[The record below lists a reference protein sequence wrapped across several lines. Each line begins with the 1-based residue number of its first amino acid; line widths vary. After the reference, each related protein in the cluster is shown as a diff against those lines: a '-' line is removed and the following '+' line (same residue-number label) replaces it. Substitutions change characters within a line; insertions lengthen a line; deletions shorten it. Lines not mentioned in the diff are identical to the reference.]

1 MAGYKNDAAN
11 MPSRKQPTLLD
22 VLKGKQPLS
31 EKRERALNQK
41 VTEMVALDLQPYSFV
56 EDRGFKALMNEA
68 VPGYNL
74 PSRTKLSRVLVPRLY
89 DDTRARVKAEL
100 RKAFED
106 GTSTLA
112 FTSDIWSSR
121 ANESFISLTCH
132 FVTVRFEMKKFT
144 LNMRHLPES
153 HTALNIAAALEQLCA
168 EWEIPT
174 DCVKYVVTDNG
185 RNIRAAARTL
195 PWRQRACFA
204 HTLQLAISDAKSCTP
219 AIVQLCKKAR
229 AIVGHYK
236 HSPAAQKRLHDV
248 QRQLNKEVLHVVQ
261 DVETRWNSQYLM
273 FSRLLELKEAITL
286 ELATSDTNM
295 DGFNSSQWRD
305 VAEFVEAL
313 KPLYDATVISSAEKY
328 PSLSCQI
335 PIIFGMLHCLQGC
348 RGNTDFAGNLAKHQ
362 DSLCRLRLRRSGEH
376 GDVP

>member
-132 FVTVRFEMKKFT
+132 FVTVSFEMKRFT
-144 LNMRHLPES
+144 LNTRHLPES

-286 ELATSDTNM
+286 ELAT
-295 DGFNSSQWRD
+295 
-305 VAEFVEAL
+305 
-313 KPLYDATVISSAEKY
+313 
-328 PSLSCQI
+328 
-335 PIIFGMLHCLQGC
+335 
-348 RGNTDFAGNLAKHQ
+348 
-362 DSLCRLRLRRSGEH
+362 
-376 GDVP
+376 